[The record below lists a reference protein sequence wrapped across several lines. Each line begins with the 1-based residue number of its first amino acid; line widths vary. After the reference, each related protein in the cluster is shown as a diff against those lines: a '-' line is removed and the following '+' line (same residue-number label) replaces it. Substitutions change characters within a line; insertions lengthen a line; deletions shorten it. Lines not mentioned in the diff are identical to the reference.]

1 MHKRLGLSVF
11 AALALTAAMAAQ
23 ADVQP
28 GFYMGAG
35 IGSTKIDDDG
45 FDGAGIDFDD
55 SDTGFKVFGGYSFSQ
70 NFAIE
75 ATYFDFGEASGRFED
90 FVGPVSFDVG
100 VSGLSASAVGVLP
113 LSDMFSVFGKLG
125 YASYDVDA
133 HASVAGQSGSASE
146 SESDLMYGA
155 GAALSF
161 GQFEARAEFEAIN
174 VDGGDA
180 NMISLNGLFRF

>member
-1 MHKRLGLSVF
+1 MYKRLGLSAL
-11 AALALTAAMAAQ
+11 AALALTASMAAR

-35 IGSTKIDDDG
+35 FGSTKIDDDG
-45 FDGAGIDFDD
+45 FDGIDFDD
-55 SDTGFKVFGGYSFSQ
+55 SDTGFKVFGGYTFNQ
-70 NFAIE
+70 YFAVE
-75 ATYFDFGEASGRFED
+75 ATYFDFGDAGGSFDD
-90 FVGPVSFDVG
+90 FGDTVDFDVG
-100 VSGLSASAVGVLP
+100 VSGLAASAVGMLP
-113 LSDMFSVFGKLG
+113 VSDMFTLFGKIG

-133 HASVAGQSGSASE
+133 HVNIVGVGSGSSSE

-161 GQFEARAEFEAIN
+161 GQFEARAEYEMIN

-180 NMISLNGLFRF
+180 NMISLSGLYRF